1 MKLATPYSS
10 LPTTRARRGIAAR
23 AIRSFFGSTALVSLV
38 VLALITIFLFR
49 EGLPFFAGS
58 QAEITL
64 YRRAGLEYVDIL
76 RRAETQHATLT
87 RELSD
92 IRQQTL
98 QHLTDTEHLAI
109 PDANARLSAFD
120 DFADRVSDAITPV
133 RGMISDLSD
142 TVTDIK
148 TRAQVE
154 NDKVIQ
160 RTQLLDAGKP
170 AEAAQVK
177 ITPLDFAVEIKP
189 VLATLPA
196 SRDALRKTAD
206 ALRAIL
212 AEPLFFGV
220 RDFSPAF
227 DSGIYPAARTG
238 KGGPINWPVKSG
250 TEVPHSKAVSPLRSA
265 TALQNTTL
273 AARMTAFQAHT
284 LNYINTTLPAIERDL
299 AAWDPKQPVPFYAS
313 AAVFFFGRDWI
324 TGSFWQDWYGILPL
338 FTGSL
343 LVSLIAL
350 VIAVPLG
357 VGAAIYISQIAT
369 PREQRLVK
377 PAIEFIAALPSVVLG
392 FFGIAVLG
400 ELLRSTSQS
409 PWLDWLPGF
418 PIIERLNALTAG
430 CLLALISIPTIFT
443 LAEDALTNVPQSL
456 RHASLAIGATHLQ
469 TTLRI
474 ITPAAL
480 SGIISAV
487 LLGFGRVIGETM
499 VVLLCAG
506 NRATI
511 PDFSAGPAVVTQPV
525 HTMTGII
532 AQEMGEV
539 VRGSVHYRALFAVG
553 MVLFLLAL
561 LINYAA
567 QKILQRHQLPTT

>member
-1 MKLATPYSS
+1 MPAPRAPTPPPSS
-10 LPTTRARRGIAAR
+10 FYILSSIFPRRIAAR
-23 AIRSFFGSTALVSLV
+23 AIRAFFGSTALVSLV

-49 EGLPFFAGS
+49 EGLPFFAGG
-58 QAEITL
+58 QQEITL

-76 RRAETQHATLT
+76 RRAETQHTALV
-87 RELSD
+87 RELAD
-92 IRQQTL
+92 IRQQAL
-98 QHLTDTEHLAI
+98 QYFTDIEHLSI
-109 PDANARLSAFD
+109 PDANARLSLFD
-120 DFADRVSDAITPV
+120 DLDGRFSDAIAPV
-133 RGMISDLSD
+133 RGMISDLGD
-142 TVTDIK
+142 TVRDIK
-148 TRAQVE
+148 TRAQVQ
-154 NDKVIQ
+154 NDKIIQ

-177 ITPLDFAVEIKP
+177 SEPLDFDAEIQP

-196 SRDALRKTAD
+196 SRDAIRVLAD
-206 ALRAIL
+206 NLRAIL
-212 AEPLFFGV
+212 AELQG
-220 RDFSPAF
+220 R
-227 DSGIYPAARTG
+227 
-238 KGGPINWPVKSG
+238 
-250 TEVPHSKAVSPLRSA
+250 AVSPKPPSTEPAVSA
-265 TALQNTTL
+265 IAPNGALEKRAISAEKQPL
-273 AARMTAFQAHT
+273 LPAAMSARMQQFQFRAT
-284 LNYINTTLPAIERDL
+284 DYIATTLPQIERDL
-299 AAWDPKQPVPFYAS
+299 AAWNPHKPVPWYTS
-313 AAVFFFGRDWI
+313 AGVFFFGRDWI

-350 VIAVPLG
+350 VIAVPFG

-369 PREQRLVK
+369 PREQRVIK

-392 FFGIAVLG
+392 FFGIAILG
-400 ELLRSTSQS
+400 ELLRSLSQS
-409 PWLDWLPGF
+409 PWFDWLPSF

-443 LAEDALTNVPQSL
+443 LAEDALSNVPRAL
-456 RHASLAIGATHLQ
+456 RDASFALGASRLQ

-511 PDFSAGPAVVTQPV
+511 PDFRAGPAVITQPV

-567 QKILQRHQLPTT
+567 QKILHRYRLPAA

>member
-1 MKLATPYSS
+1 MELATPYSS
-10 LPTTRARRGIAAR
+10 LPTTRARRSFAAR

-49 EGLPFFAGS
+49 EGLPFFTGS
-58 QAEITL
+58 QTEITL

-92 IRQQTL
+92 IRQQAL
-98 QHLTDTEHLAI
+98 QHFTDTEHLTI
-109 PDANARLSAFD
+109 PDANARLAAFD

-133 RGMISDLSD
+133 RGMISDLGD

-196 SRDALRKTAD
+196 SRDALRKTAAD
-206 ALRAIL
+206 LRAIL
-212 AEPLFFGV
+212 ADTAKANLP
-220 RDFSPAF
+220 P
-227 DSGIYPAARTG
+227 
-238 KGGPINWPVKSG
+238 
-250 TEVPHSKAVSPLRSA
+250 AVS
-265 TALQNTTL
+265 
-273 AARMTAFQAHT
+273 ARMNTFQADARD
-284 LNYINTTLPAIERDL
+284 YIDNALPAIERDL
-299 AAWDPKQPVPFYAS
+299 VAWNPNKPVPWWTS
-313 AAVFFFGRDWI
+313 TGIFFFGRDWI

-350 VIAVPLG
+350 VIAVPFG

-369 PREQRLVK
+369 PREQRFIK

-400 ELLRSTSQS
+400 ELLRSASQS
-409 PWLDWLPGF
+409 SLLNWLPGF

-456 RHASLAIGATHLQ
+456 RHASLAIGASHLQ

-511 PDFSAGPAVVTQPV
+511 PDFRAGPAVITQPV

-553 MVLFLLAL
+553 MVLFLISL
-561 LINYAA
+561 LINYVA
-567 QKILQRHQLPTT
+567 QKILRRYRLPAA

>member
-10 LPTTRARRGIAAR
+10 HATTRARRSLAAR
-23 AIRSFFGSTALVSLV
+23 AIRAFFGSTALVSLV

-49 EGLPFFAGS
+49 EGIPFFSSS
-58 QAEITL
+58 QQEITI

-76 RRAETQHATLT
+76 RRAETQHAALT
-87 RELSD
+87 RELAG
-92 IRQQTL
+92 IRQQAL
-98 QHLTDTEHLAI
+98 QHLTDTEHLPL
-109 PDANARLSAFD
+109 PDANARLAAFD
-120 DFADRVSDAITPV
+120 DFADRFSDAIAPV
-133 RGMISDLSD
+133 RGLISDLGD

-148 TRAQVE
+148 TRAQIE
-154 NDKVIQ
+154 NDKATQ
-160 RTQLLDAGKP
+160 RAQLLDAGKP

-177 ITPLDFAVEIKP
+177 ITPLDFAAEIHP
-189 VLATLPA
+189 VLATQPA
-196 SRDALRKTAD
+196 TRDALRALAET
-206 ALRAIL
+206 LRALL
-212 AEPLFFGV
+212 ADEVARASSPWVWSSTGFQPVSSDLNTLTN
-220 RDFSPAF
+220 SPAAQ
-227 DSGIYPAARTG
+227 SRAGSPCYSIYSTPALSAR
-238 KGGPINWPVKSG
+238 
-250 TEVPHSKAVSPLRSA
+250 
-265 TALQNTTL
+265 LQQFQTH
-273 AARMTAFQAHT
+273 ARD
-284 LNYINTTLPAIERDL
+284 YITTTLPAIDRDL
-299 AAWDPKQPVPFYAS
+299 AAWNPKQPVPFYAS

-324 TGSFWQDWYGILPL
+324 TNSFWQDWYGILPL

-369 PREQRLVK
+369 PRERRLIK

-400 ELLRSTSQS
+400 ELLRSLSQS
-409 PWLDWLPGF
+409 PLLDWLPGF
-418 PIIERLNALTAG
+418 PVIERLNALTAG

-443 LAEDALTNVPQSL
+443 LAEDALSNVPRAL
-456 RHASLAIGATHLQ
+456 RDASFALGASRLQ

-506 NRATI
+506 NRIAI
-511 PDFSAGPAVVTQPV
+511 PDFRAGPAVVTQPV

-553 MVLFLLAL
+553 MALFLLSL

-567 QKILQRHQLPTT
+567 QKILHRHRLPAA